1 MFDFSSMKTRLVMMI
16 SGVSLASTILIG
28 GFFIFENV
36 RYNEA
41 SIASYR
47 QDLESNVETQLKE
60 ETQVAVSIL
69 DEYNKKAQSGEM
81 TVDQAKKEAADR
93 VRDLRYDD
101 GKGYFWID
109 TKEGVNVVLLG
120 RDTEGKSRIDAVD
133 LNGVHYIQEMIK
145 NGLQEGGGFTD
156 LQFAKPGETQPLP
169 KRNYTV
175 LFQPFNWVIGTGVWI
190 DDIDQAVAER
200 TEVYNAKL
208 RSQILT
214 SLGVMVVLQLI
225 FIAFARYLGG
235 SIAGPIQK
243 ATERVQVI
251 GTGDFTLSE
260 QDAAELD
267 ELATRPDEIGTMA
280 HAMKEM
286 NEKVRELMRDVAQTA
301 EYLAAASEELTSTAD
316 QAAEVSQ
323 AIADSVVNVAGAC
336 SEQFT
341 DVETANDHT
350 QKLTENMESFRKTLR
365 MTSEKVD
372 ETSNVAEQGGKDV
385 QTAVTSMQS
394 IETNVSGIAKLIES
408 LGENSKEIGD
418 IGIAK
423 LIESLGENSK
433 EIGDI
438 VATISEIAD
447 QTNLLALNAAIEAA
461 RAGEHGRG
469 FAVVADEVRK
479 LAEQSQDAAGEIA
492 SRIGKIQKST
502 EEAVTA
508 MHSGLGEVMEGTKT
522 VQSTGSSFQ
531 GIVGMVGEVA
541 TSAEDMRSSVKV
553 LTASIDEISNAIT
566 QINEKSR
573 SVASEAQTVSA
584 STEEETASMHEIAV
598 ASRKLAEQAQDLQN
612 AIAVFKI

>member
-1 MFDFSSMKTRLVMMI
+1 MFDFSSMKTRLVMVI

-36 RYNEA
+36 RDNEA

-156 LQFAKPGETQPLP
+156 LQFAKPGKTQPLP

-243 ATERVQVI
+243 VTERVQVI

-260 QDAAELD
+260 QDAAELE
-267 ELATRPDEIGTMA
+267 ELAARPDEIGTMA
-280 HAMKEM
+280 HAMQEM
-286 NEKVRELMRDVAQTA
+286 NTKVRDLMRKVVEAA
-301 EYLAAASEELTSTAD
+301 EYLAAASEELTSSAE
-316 QAAEVSQ
+316 QAADVSQ
-323 AIADSVVNVAGAC
+323 SIAESIVKVAEAC
-336 SEQFT
+336 AEQFT
-341 DVETANDHT
+341 DVETATDNTKQLTDNMDEFRGS
-350 QKLTENMESFRKTLR
+350 LTETEKQVQQTSTVATQGRK
-365 MTSEKVD
+365 EVD
-372 ETSNVAEQGGKDV
+372 
-385 QTAVTSMQS
+385 TAVTGMQS
-394 IETNVSGIAKLIES
+394 IQTSVSHIADLIEG
-408 LGENSKEIGD
+408 LGEHSKQIGAIVD
-418 IGIAK
+418 TIA
-423 LIESLGENSK
+423 N
-433 EIGDI
+433 
-438 VATISEIAD
+438 IAD

-479 LAEQSQDAAGEIA
+479 LAEQSQEAAGEI
-492 SRIGKIQKST
+492 SERIRTIQSST
-502 EEAVTA
+502 QEAVEA
-508 MHSGLGEVMEGTKT
+508 MHSGLTDVMSGTET
-522 VQSTGSSFQ
+522 VQGAGTSFS
-531 GIVGMVGEVA
+531 GIADMVGKVA
-541 TSAEDMRSSVKV
+541 QASATMQSSVNR
-553 LTASIDEISNAIT
+553 LTQSIGQIDTAVK
-566 QINEKSR
+566 QINTKSR
-573 SVASEAQTVSA
+573 SVADEAQTVSA
-584 STEEETASMHEIAV
+584 ATEEETASMHEIAG
-598 ASRKLAEQAQDLQN
+598 ASRKLAEQAQELQN
-612 AIAVFKI
+612 SIAVFKI

>member
-93 VRDLRYDD
+93 VRDLR
-101 GKGYFWID
+101 
-109 TKEGVNVVLLG
+109 
-120 RDTEGKSRIDAVD
+120 EGKSRIDAVD

-394 IETNVSGIAKLIES
+394 IGHR
-408 LGENSKEIGD
+408 
-418 IGIAK
+418 
-423 LIESLGENSK
+423 
-433 EIGDI
+433 
-438 VATISEIAD
+438 
-447 QTNLLALNAAIEAA
+447 EAHREPRREQQGNRRHRRDDFGNRRPDEPPRAQRRHRSRA
-461 RAGEHGRG
+461 RGR
-469 FAVVADEVRK
+469 ARPR
-479 LAEQSQDAAGEIA
+479 LC
-492 SRIGKIQKST
+492 R
-502 EEAVTA
+502 
-508 MHSGLGEVMEGTKT
+508 
-522 VQSTGSSFQ
+522 
-531 GIVGMVGEVA
+531 
-541 TSAEDMRSSVKV
+541 R
-553 LTASIDEISNAIT
+553 
-566 QINEKSR
+566 R
-573 SVASEAQTVSA
+573 
-584 STEEETASMHEIAV
+584 
-598 ASRKLAEQAQDLQN
+598 
-612 AIAVFKI
+612 